1 MNVDDVMDTIEQPTD
16 KARQAVY
23 KMLREGL
30 VNGAVIPEV
39 ETDTEQ
45 AAHFLLGCDNYMAMI
60 TIYATADDIR
70 PDEPAAAAI
79 ISTVADEHLLLLT
92 DAILA
97 ARGPI
102 GEHKCE
108 NSSRQPPQ

>member
-1 MNVDDVMDTIEQPTD
+1 MDLDDVMDTIDQPTA

-23 KMLREGL
+23 KLLREGL

-45 AAHFLLGCDNYMAMI
+45 VAHFLLGCDNYMAMI
-60 TIYATADDIR
+60 TIYATADDMR

-79 ISTVADEHLLLLT
+79 ISTVADEHLMLLT

-102 GEHKCE
+102 GERKCE
-108 NSSRQPPQ
+108 NRQPQ